1 VALGSTLSAQAAT
14 APDTTAV
21 RSTGLPKAVE
31 WTFNFDAGAGYFGFG
46 NSLYTNVRPDP
57 SGNLSE
63 NWIEAFAKPALT
75 GVWHTGKS
83 EWVGKLSVV
92 GEGTYSAPP
101 PIVGGE
107 AQSFGLEDA
116 YIKWNSGTSLDIGEN
131 ALSFTAGRASY
142 TIGHGMVIWDGAAE
156 GGSYGGF
163 WSNARKAWAFAGLA
177 TFAPAHNNLTGFYLD
192 RAELP
197 EAKTDTRLYG
207 LNYEWSPTEVTTL
220 GATYAH
226 IMANPDVKPDRDGE
240 NLYDLRAF
248 TAPFKSLPDLAFELE
263 WAKEQ
268 NGSLLSSTAWNA
280 QASYTLSKV
289 TWKPTISYRYA
300 FFEGDNPNTTT
311 NENFDPLLPG
321 FYDWGTWWQ
330 GEIAGEYF
338 LANSNLISSRL
349 RIHVTPSAS
358 VSGGLMGYIFTL
370 DNRASFSPL
379 ATSNA
384 LVNEID
390 AYTDWKADKNFTFSF
405 VLSIASPQ
413 KAVQEV
419 YDRTSN
425 FTYGMIYVTYA
436 Y

>member
-1 VALGSTLSAQAAT
+1 MRIC
-14 APDTTAV
+14 TTCAHSP
-21 RSTGLPKAVE
+21 RHSRAC
-31 WTFNFDAGAGYFGFG
+31 
-46 NSLYTNVRPDP
+46 
-57 SGNLSE
+57 
-63 NWIEAFAKPALT
+63 LT
-75 GVWHTGKS
+75 S
-83 EWVGKLSVV
+83 S
-92 GEGTYSAPP
+92 
-101 PIVGGE
+101 
-107 AQSFGLEDA
+107 
-116 YIKWNSGTSLDIGEN
+116 
-131 ALSFTAGRASY
+131 
-142 TIGHGMVIWDGAAE
+142 
-156 GGSYGGF
+156 
-163 WSNARKAWAFAGLA
+163 
-177 TFAPAHNNLTGFYLD
+177 
-192 RAELP
+192 
-197 EAKTDTRLYG
+197 
-207 LNYEWSPTEVTTL
+207 
-220 GATYAH
+220 
-226 IMANPDVKPDRDGE
+226 
-240 NLYDLRAF
+240 
-248 TAPFKSLPDLAFELE
+248 FELE

-280 QASYTLSKV
+280 QASYALSKV

-300 FFEGDNPNTTT
+300 FFQGDNPNTTT

-384 LVNEID
+384 LVNEIN